1 MVSYSDDTNVLI
13 RRNSIEETEDCA
25 VLLNN
30 NEIMD
35 NEKTTTML
43 FRTTQSKLKINDAV
57 KLDENLFSYVDNTK
71 ILGLMVNGSLN

>member
-1 MVSYSDDTNVLI
+1 
-13 RRNSIEETEDCA
+13 
-25 VLLNN
+25 
-30 NEIMD
+30 MD

-71 ILGLMVNGSLN
+71 ILGLIVNGSLN